1 MNNVKA
7 KIDEI
12 LSFVKS
18 RTDIDWMTS
27 ALLELE
33 LQDLAELI
41 TSGNEPVT
49 GKVTRKTKVVSAF
62 PACGKTYLFNHLK
75 CSPCFKAIDS
85 ASSEFS
91 WIYTDD
97 GKERNPDF
105 PRNYIEHIKEN
116 IGKYDLIFVSSHKQ
130 VRDALKEAGIE
141 YTLVYPD
148 RSLKEEWLGRCWI
161 RQNQGTQGFPLD
173 VLNLFWE
180 EWIDECEED
189 AKNRESIVL
198 QHGEYLYQYGGV
210 LLDIKYPV

>member
-1 MNNVKA
+1 MSDVKA

-12 LSFVKS
+12 VSFVEVSTNINWGTRAILREELKDLVELA
-18 RTDIDWMTS
+18 TTGNKPNTS
-27 ALLELE
+27 KA
-33 LQDLAELI
+33 
-41 TSGNEPVT
+41 V
-49 GKVTRKTKVVSAF
+49 RKTKVVSAF

-75 CSPCFKAIDS
+75 CSPCFKALDS
-85 ASSEFS
+85 DSSEFS

-116 IGKYDLIFVSSHKQ
+116 IGKCDIIFVSSHKQ

-141 YTLVYPD
+141 YTIVYPD
-148 RSLKEEWLGRCWI
+148 KSLKEEWLGRCWI

-180 EWIDECEED
+180 EWIDECAED
-189 AKNRESIVL
+189 AKDRESIVL
-198 QHGEYLYQYGGV
+198 QHGEYLYHYGGV